1 MPETPPPRLP
11 QLFRGLGLAALVLL
25 SPLVAN
31 QAFAHFAV
39 RTVASVLLALALL
52 GLVSSLRRRPRIAGI
67 DVGFG
72 AAPQLV
78 FIGLVALAAVTND
91 RLWLLFLPAL
101 IYAFLCWLF
110 LTTLRGGSS
119 LIAKLARV
127 LDPKAPA
134 FIEPFCRKSTRVWA
148 GLFAVNAVVIASL
161 AVAGPLGAWR
171 LYSGIGSYLLL
182 GAWALAEF
190 LIRKLWFRNY
200 SRAWY
205 DRLLARAFPAEN
217 TPEGRRSL
225 AYIREMRRKL
235 GMPEP

>member
-1 MPETPPPRLP
+1 VPEAPSPRP
-11 QLFRGLGLAALVLL
+11 SQLFRGLGLAALVLL

-31 QAFAHFAV
+31 QAFAHFDV
-39 RTVASVLLALALL
+39 RSVASVLLLL
-52 GLVSSLRRRPRIAGI
+52 GLAGLVSILRRRPQIAGI

-72 AAPQLV
+72 PGPQLA
-78 FIGLVALAAVTND
+78 FIALAAAAAVTND
-91 RLWLLFLPAL
+91 RVWLLCLPAL
-101 IYAFLCWLF
+101 VYALLCWLF
-110 LTTLRGGSS
+110 ASSLRGGSS

-127 LDPKAPA
+127 VDPKAPA
-134 FIEPFCRKSTRVWA
+134 FIEPFCRKSTLVWA
-148 GLFAVNAVVIASL
+148 GLFAVNAVVVAAL
-161 AVAGPLGAWR
+161 ALGGPLRAWK
-171 LYSGIGSYLLL
+171 LYSGIGAYLLL
-182 GAWALAEF
+182 GAWALVEF

-200 SRAWY
+200 TRAWY

>member
-1 MPETPPPRLP
+1 VPEPSARRLP

-31 QAFAHFAV
+31 QAFARFDV
-39 RTVASVLLALALL
+39 RTVASVLLGLALV
-52 GLVSSLRRRPRIAGI
+52 GLLSSLRRRPLIAGI

-72 AAPQLV
+72 AAPQLA
-78 FIGLVALAAVTND
+78 FIALVAMAAVTND
-91 RLWLLFLPAL
+91 RIWLLFLPAL
-101 IYAFLCWLF
+101 VYTLLSWLF
-110 LTTLRGGSS
+110 AASLRGGSS

-134 FIEPFCRKSTRVWA
+134 FIEPFCRKSTLIWA
-148 GLFAVNAVVIASL
+148 GLFVANAVVIATL
-161 AVAGPLGAWR
+161 ALTGPLHAWR
-171 LYSGIGSYLLL
+171 LYSGIGAYLLL

-200 SRAWY
+200 GRAWY

-225 AYIREMRRKL
+225 AYIREMRRQL

>member
-1 MPETPPPRLP
+1 MPETPSPRP
-11 QLFRGLGLAALVLL
+11 SQLFRGLGLAALVLL

-31 QAFAHFAV
+31 QAFAHFDV
-39 RTVASVLLALALL
+39 RTVASLFLALGLL
-52 GLVSSLRRRPRIAGI
+52 GLASSLRRRPQIAGI
-67 DVGFG
+67 DLGFG
-72 AAPQLV
+72 AAPQLA
-78 FIGLVALAAVTND
+78 FVALAAAAAVTND

-101 IYAFLCWLF
+101 VYAFLCWLF
-110 LTTLRGGSS
+110 ASSLGGGSS

-127 LDPKAPA
+127 VDPKAPA
-134 FIEPFCRKSTRVWA
+134 FIEPFCRKSTIVWA
-148 GLFAVNAVVIASL
+148 SLFAVNALVIASL
-161 AVAGPLGAWR
+161 AASGPLRAWK
-171 LYSGIGSYLLL
+171 LYSGVGAYLLL

-200 SRAWY
+200 TRAWY
-205 DRLLARAFPAEN
+205 DRLLAWAFPAEN